1 MTNEMTTFRLNSK
14 HAVLKALQDLKLIT
28 EEQWS
33 LTRLINES
41 LEFAL
46 KERHGIDLEEY
57 R

>member
-1 MTNEMTTFRLNSK
+1 MTNEMTTFRLNNK
-14 HAVLKALQDLKLIT
+14 HAVLKALQDLKMIS

-41 LEFAL
+41 VEFMLE
-46 KERHGIDLEEY
+46 ERFGISLEEY

>member
-1 MTNEMTTFRLNSK
+1 MTNEMTTFRLNNK
-14 HAVLKALQDLKLIT
+14 HAVLKALQDLKLIS

-41 LEFAL
+41 IEFTL
-46 KERHGIDLEEY
+46 RERHGIDLEDY

>member
-57 R
+57 K